1 MSQALGSFSTTLG
14 EENRQANARRLKR
27 EDNQSRPIAPQ
38 ATKRVALGV
47 LNQNAGRQ
55 RVQPHRAAKQ
65 NCGPLGTSACG
76 QTGSVGCGQAGK
88 PTTGFFVPP
97 AASTQFSIHVD
108 HQADSE
114 RSKEPQVSSTVTT
127 LGTERNRQAISIYG
141 RTEEI
146 IDSSTDSPMV
156 LDTSLDSSD
165 DNQSV
170 IEDIDAHGDSVLEV
184 AEYATEIF
192 QYLRE
197 AELRHRPKPGYMKK
211 QPDIT
216 NSMRCILVDWLVEV
230 AEEYKLHNETLYLA
244 VSYIDRFLSSMSVLR
259 SKLQLVGTAAMFLAS
274 KYEEIYPPD
283 VGEFVYITDDTYTKK
298 QVLRMEHLIL
308 KVLSFD
314 VAVPTINCFQKR
326 FLQAAKVNSKTES
339 LAMYLAELTLQ
350 EGETFLKY
358 IPSTIAAASLC
369 LAQHTLNMQPW
380 TPTLMHYSGYTL
392 ADLLPCVQDM
402 HRTFQSAPSSQQ
414 QAVREKYRSPK
425 YHSVSTILAPA
436 TIPTA

>member
-114 RSKEPQVSSTVTT
+114 RSKEPQVPPQSQLLALRGIGKPSASMA
-127 LGTERNRQAISIYG
+127 ERR
-141 RTEEI
+141 
-146 IDSSTDSPMV
+146 V
-156 LDTSLDSSD
+156 LTCFL
-165 DNQSV
+165 
-170 IEDIDAHGDSVLEV
+170 
-184 AEYATEIF
+184 TF
-192 QYLRE
+192 Q
-197 AELRHRPKPGYMKK
+197 LRHRPKPGYMKK